1 MLEVSVNLHT
11 CCRGCLF
18 ASSQTGFAHELVCD
32 GCREG
37 RQLVYDLS
45 ATHRSSL
52 LLNYAMQK
60 ILRAGHEEEV
70 R

>member
-1 MLEVSVNLHT
+1 MAVSKKV
-11 CCRGCLF
+11 R
-18 ASSQTGFAHELVCD
+18 
-32 GCREG
+32 REG
-37 RQLVYDLS
+37 RQLIYDLS

-70 R
+70 RTLAPAHAAP